1 MIGNIIIFM
10 YNFFL
15 DTYPKFPVGG
25 ILFVW
30 IYGWRNF
37 QIGCQGSQDNEVT
50 KAYHGLK
57 GYQDNQG
64 NQSTEGNQG
73 NQGDHDN

>member
-1 MIGNIIIFM
+1 MIENIIIFK

-25 ILFVW
+25 GILFVW
-30 IYGWRNF
+30 KYGCQNF
-37 QIGCQGSQDNEVT
+37 QIGCHGSQDNEGT
-50 KAYHGLK
+50 KGYHGLK

-64 NQSTEGNQG
+64 NQSTEGN
-73 NQGDHDN
+73 